1 MCKYERI
8 IIFSILLSISFFY
21 SACKTNNKSLSNQN
35 NEMSIKS
42 NDSANNESYDKQ
54 KEPIPN
60 GNISS
65 TKKESNN
72 SNSNSNT
79 SSNSSNKK
87 KNTTENN
94 KNVIVS
100 SFSTKILDYDENRIY
115 NIKLASQ
122 KLNKCV
128 LKPGEV
134 FSFNEIVGKREYGN
148 GYKKAAVIVNG
159 EHNEDVG
166 GGVCQLSSTLYNV
179 ARKLNLEIIERHS
192 HSGNVNYVKLGQDA
206 AVSYGYMDLKFKNT
220 MEYSVTF
227 RTSVE
232 NGRVSVSILKV
243 K

>member
-21 SACKTNNKSLSNQN
+21 SACTLSNQN

-42 NDSANNESYDKQ
+42 NDSQNNESHDKQ

-72 SNSNSNT
+72 SNNNSNSNSNT
-79 SSNSSNKK
+79 SSSSSSNKK
-87 KNTTENN
+87 KNNTENN
-94 KNVIVS
+94 KNMIVS

-128 LKPGEV
+128 LNPGEV

-166 GGVCQLSSTLYNV
+166 GGVCQLSSTLYNA